1 MTEQRTL
8 SLGFREFHPTNYE
21 RLVEIYNANY
31 PDYRISVAERR
42 SRDESVD
49 RTKYLLKRYEC
60 VDQEH
65 DKIVGFGELLNLPDM
80 YHPRKFMASILV
92 DTEHHCRGVG
102 RAIYNHLGEELAQ
115 RHAILAWTMA
125 KEDLPRRVEFFE
137 RTRNW
142 ESRLDLS
149 TTDTTVPEI
158 RRQGSEGRNNVHNT
172 RRRTPSWSGFVE
184 EDPRTRPADPGR
196 HASRS

>member
-1 MTEQRTL
+1 MSGQRTL
-8 SLGFREFHPTNYE
+8 SLGFREFHTSNYH

-60 VDQEH
+60 VEQEH
-65 DKIVGFGELLNLPDM
+65 DKIVGFGELLNVPDM

-92 DTEHHCRGVG
+92 DPEQQCSGIG
-102 RAIYNHLGEELAQ
+102 RAIYNRLEEELTQ
-115 RHAILAWTMA
+115 RNAILAWTMS
-125 KEDLPRRVEFFE
+125 KEDLPKRIEFFRRRGFSE

-142 ESRLDLS
+142 ETRLDLS
-149 TTDTTVPEI
+149 TA
-158 RRQGSEGRNNVHNT
+158 N
-172 RRRTPSWSGFVE
+172 
-184 EDPRTRPADPGR
+184 PAPFHRYMDKTL
-196 HASRS
+196 